1 MKYRIV
7 GLDPSLR
14 NLGIAKG
21 YFDTATKKLTID
33 TCITVCPKVSKDRL
47 RVGTKDILRVRYLLD
62 ELVPQIKDADLV
74 IAEVPTGS
82 QSASAMK
89 SYAVCIALLAMVQKI
104 KGELIEVTPQ
114 QVKAIV
120 GNLEASKADVIQWV
134 KKHHPEAPLELYR
147 GSINAAK
154 AEHQADAIVA
164 IYAGLKTLQS

>member
-1 MKYRIV
+1 M
-7 GLDPSLR
+7 
-14 NLGIAKG
+14 
-21 YFDTATKKLTID
+21 
-33 TCITVCPKVSKDRL
+33 TVCPKVSKGKL

-89 SYAVCIALLAMVQKI
+89 SYAICVALLAMVQKKI

-134 KKHHPEAPLELYR
+134 KERHPEAP
-147 GSINAAK
+147 
-154 AEHQADAIVA
+154 
-164 IYAGLKTLQS
+164 

>member
-21 YFDTATKKLTID
+21 YFDTETKKLTID
-33 TCITVCPKVSKDRL
+33 FCLTVSPKIPKGKM
-47 RVGTKDILRVRYLLD
+47 RVGTRDILRVRHLLD
-62 ELVPQIKDADLV
+62 ALIPHLKDADLV
-74 IAEVPTGS
+74 IAEVPIGS

-89 SYAVCIALLAMVQKI
+89 SYAVCIALLAVVQKI

-134 KKHHPEAPLELYR
+134 QQHNPEAPLELYR
-147 GSINAAK
+147 GSINATK
-154 AEHQADAIVA
+154 AEHQADAVVA
-164 IYAGLKTLQS
+164 IYAGLKSLQF